1 MFSWHTAIW
10 IFLIQALGYGV
21 KGLVGFGNPLVA
33 TPLLSLFLDSALIP
47 PGTLLLDAPVN
58 AYIAWKNRASF
69 RWRRLLPTIGAVLCG
84 VIPGTLLLKIPFQ
97 RGLKILLGLLVL
109 GLGVELATR
118 GRRSAGRDIPW
129 VRYGVAFVSGVC
141 AGIFGINMLIVA
153 YLKRQAASYDEFKGG
168 LCFLFLA
175 ENLFRLVVYL
185 AAGLMTPAVLLLAA
199 VSVPAAVA
207 GVAVGGALS
216 SRLPERGLNACAVVM
231 FLLSG
236 ASILIKALFF
246 GA

>member
-1 MFSWHTAIW
+1 MPRFNMNW
-10 IFLIQALGYGV
+10 IYILVIAALAFFYFTNDNN
-21 KGLVGFGNPLVA
+21 GLQ
-33 TPLLSLFLDSALIP
+33 SAH
-47 PGTLLLDAPVN
+47 
-58 AYIAWKNRASF
+58 
-69 RWRRLLPTIGAVLCG
+69 
-84 VIPGTLLLKIPFQ
+84 
-97 RGLKILLGLLVL
+97 
-109 GLGVELATR
+109 
-118 GRRSAGRDIPW
+118 SAQ
-129 VRYGVAFVSGVC
+129 
-141 AGIFGINMLIVA
+141 
-153 YLKRQAASYDEFKGG
+153 KETSYDEFKGG